1 MEDKIIINQVNPET
15 FEFQDYSTS
24 DELLI
29 VSNDLDTSFSS
40 SIDYIEAYVYDE
52 NQNQISSQVPFTNY
66 SITEGH
72 VVLTPSNDLERL
84 GFDIGSYYISYDFY
98 RPKLASTLNTQYYI
112 SEISSDRT
120 EIRLDSTQINN
131 ALLISSSLEF
141 IAYRDTAEYFVDFFL
156 NFGNNQQIIANNIEL
171 DLE

>member
-1 MEDKIIINQVNPET
+1 MENNIVINTVDPQT

-24 DELLI
+24 DETLI
-29 VSNDLDTSFSS
+29 ETP
-40 SIDYIEAYVYDE
+40 YVK
-52 NQNQISSQVPFTNY
+52 V
-66 SITEGH
+66 TEGN

-98 RPKLASTLNTQYYI
+98 RPRLASTLNTQYYI

-131 ALLISSSLEF
+131 ELLISSSLEF
-141 IAYRDTAEYFVDFFL
+141 IAYRDKAEYFVDFLL
-156 NFGNNQQIIANNIEL
+156 NFGNNQQVIANNIEL
-171 DLE
+171 DLEDENNPTILIKLYESLPAVFSNKSLTG